1 MAREFKRG
9 RRVEEQIQRLLSEAL
24 RSQVRD
30 PRVGDVVITEVRV
43 ARDLGVAWISYSLLG
58 TEDAPA
64 ADALAGAKAGLDS
77 AAGFLR
83 SLLAREL
90 STRVVPELRFGY
102 DEVAQHGRDLERLI
116 DAAVARDESGS
127 GPTSTEEGS

>member
-30 PRVGDVVITEVRV
+30 PRVADVVITEVRTS
-43 ARDLGVAWISYSLLG
+43 RDLGVAWINYSLLG
-58 TEDAPA
+58 TA
-64 ADALAGAKAGLDS
+64 ATPPDDALAAARDGLDS
-77 AAGFLR
+77 TAGFLR

-90 STRVVPELRFGY
+90 STRVVPELRFEY
-102 DEVAQHGRDLERLI
+102 DEAAQRGRELELLI
-116 DAAVARDESGS
+116 DAAVARDESVS
-127 GPTSTEEGS
+127 GPKESEGGS